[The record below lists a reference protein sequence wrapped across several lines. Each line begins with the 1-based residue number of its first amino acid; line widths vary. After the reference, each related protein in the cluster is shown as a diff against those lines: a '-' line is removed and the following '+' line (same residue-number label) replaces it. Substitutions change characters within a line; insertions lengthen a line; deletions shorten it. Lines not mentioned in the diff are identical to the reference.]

1 MTRWLM
7 RRRVA
12 AWLIFGGFAALPL
25 IAALTGDPYLVVV
38 ATRILAFA
46 MAALALDLILG
57 YGGMV
62 SFGHAAYLG
71 IGAYAVA
78 ILSRAGITD
87 LGAHLGA
94 AVVAG
99 AAFALVT
106 GAISLRTR
114 GIYFIMITLAFAQMA
129 YFFFVSLSAYGG
141 DDGVTL
147 TARSTVLGQD
157 WLADD
162 RVLYYAAL
170 AMLVGLYLLCVA
182 ITGSRFGRVLT
193 GARENPLRMQAV
205 GFTPFR
211 FQLTAFVISG
221 AMTAIAGVILANQAS
236 FVSPSYMN
244 WHRSGELVVM
254 VVLGGIGNLLGA
266 IAGAT
271 LALLLEEWLALF
283 TEHWRL
289 IFGTLLILVV
299 LFSRDGLTGLF
310 KGRGK

>member
-1 MTRWLM
+1 
-7 RRRVA
+7 
-12 AWLIFGGFAALPL
+12 
-25 IAALTGDPYLVVV
+25 
-38 ATRILAFA
+38 
-46 MAALALDLILG
+46 
-57 YGGMV
+57 
-62 SFGHAAYLG
+62 
-71 IGAYAVA
+71 
-78 ILSRAGITD
+78 
-87 LGAHLGA
+87 
-94 AVVAG
+94 
-99 AAFALVT
+99 
-106 GAISLRTR
+106 
-114 GIYFIMITLAFAQMA
+114 MITLAFAQMA

-170 AMLVGLYLLCVA
+170 AMLAGLYLLCVA

-193 GARENPLRMQAV
+193 GRGKTRCGCRRWASPLPVSADGLRHL
-205 GFTPFR
+205 GR
-211 FQLTAFVISG
+211 DDG
-221 AMTAIAGVILANQAS
+221 HRRVILANQAS

-289 IFGTLLILVV
+289 IFGALLILVV

-310 KGRGK
+310 RAREMSLLSVRGLRKAYGALKVTDDLDLEVTEGELHAIIGPNGAGNPR

>member
-1 MTRWLM
+1 M
-7 RRRVA
+7 
-12 AWLIFGGFAALPL
+12 
-25 IAALTGDPYLVVV
+25 
-38 ATRILAFA
+38 
-46 MAALALDLILG
+46 
-57 YGGMV
+57 
-62 SFGHAAYLG
+62 
-71 IGAYAVA
+71 
-78 ILSRAGITD
+78 
-87 LGAHLGA
+87 
-94 AVVAG
+94 
-99 AAFALVT
+99 
-106 GAISLRTR
+106 
-114 GIYFIMITLAFAQMA
+114 
-129 YFFFVSLSAYGG
+129 
-141 DDGVTL
+141 
-147 TARSTVLGQD
+147 
-157 WLADD
+157 
-162 RVLYYAAL
+162 
-170 AMLVGLYLLCVA
+170 A

-310 KGRGK
+310 GGRGK